1 MKTRPTLDSIGD
13 RRAPNLHRTLPT
25 WARQSDGQEVTWRL
39 YVPCAE
45 GGAYF
50 VHVVVPV
57 SITRTDAASRL
68 RAARAGLWSKSRT
81 TADPAASPNQAA
93 TAVAAAAP
101 VDEPATN
108 SSTKASTAMNA
119 TVADAELEERT
130 LPSGSQLMV
139 PKSVPLAEAGSD
151 SSPIPPM
158 TPDMAGDPPEPAP
171 RQEPSTSDHR
181 QQSLF

>member
-13 RRAPNLHRTLPT
+13 RGAPALHRTLPT
-25 WARQSDGQEVTWRL
+25 WARQSDNQEVTWRL

-57 SITRTDAASRL
+57 SSTRSEDASRL

-81 TADPAASPNQAA
+81 SATEGSTPDPAA
-93 TAVAAAAP
+93 TTAAP
-101 VDEPATN
+101 APVEVSATTSTSAA
-108 SSTKASTAMNA
+108 SSVMNT
-119 TVADAELEERT
+119 TVGDAELEERT
-130 LPSGSQLMV
+130 LPSGSHLME
-139 PKSVPLAEAGSD
+139 PKPASLTEAGSD
-151 SSPIPPM
+151 SSSIPSV
-158 TPDMAGDPPEPAP
+158 TSDMAGDPPELAP
-171 RQEPSTSDHR
+171 RQEPQASDQR